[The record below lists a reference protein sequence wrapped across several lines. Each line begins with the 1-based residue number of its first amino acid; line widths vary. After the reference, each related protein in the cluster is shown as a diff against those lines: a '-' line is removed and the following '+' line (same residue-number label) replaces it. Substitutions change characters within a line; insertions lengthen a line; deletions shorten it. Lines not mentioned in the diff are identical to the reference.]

1 MDPERDPVCG
11 MRVDS
16 RTAVAKEVYEGKTYY
31 FCSRSC
37 HEHFLA
43 NPQMYL
49 AWLRGPPD
57 QAVTPGDLRNP

>member
-49 AWLRGPPD
+49 AWLRGP
-57 QAVTPGDLRNP
+57 A